1 MSARKVTWAK
11 RDPASPRPTLRAVRC
26 YPLNVA
32 RARLGELVRR
42 VERSGTRVAVAS
54 QGRPVAVLVT
64 PADLAGLEETAAVL
78 SSPDT
83 MVELRRAQAEVAAGR
98 VLAAHELRRPRQH

>member
-1 MSARKVTWAK
+1 MR
-11 RDPASPRPTLRAVRC
+11 RF
-26 YPLNVA
+26 PLDIA
-32 RARLGELVRR
+32 RAQFGQLVRQ
-42 VERSGTRVAVAS
+42 VERGGTRVVVVS
-54 QGRPVAVLVT
+54 QGRPAAVLVA

-98 VLAAHELRRPRQH
+98 VLAANDLCRPRQH

>member
-1 MSARKVTWAK
+1 MH
-11 RDPASPRPTLRAVRC
+11 L
-26 YPLNVA
+26 YPLGIA
-32 RARLGELVRR
+32 RDRLGELVRR
-42 VERSGTRVAVAS
+42 VERSGTRVAVTS
-54 QGRPVAVLVT
+54 RGRPAAVLVA

-98 VLAAHELRRPRQH
+98 VLTAADVCLGLQRR